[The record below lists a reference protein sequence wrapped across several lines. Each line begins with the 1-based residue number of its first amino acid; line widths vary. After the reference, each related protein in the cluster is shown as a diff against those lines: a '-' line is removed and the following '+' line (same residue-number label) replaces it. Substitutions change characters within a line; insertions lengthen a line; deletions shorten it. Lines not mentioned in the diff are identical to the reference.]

1 MIKNLIL
8 IGWGGHCNSC
18 IDVIETQNKYKI
30 KGIVE
35 RNKKINVISKNYPTL
50 GYDKDLPEISK
61 KNKYFFITIG
71 QIKNHKK
78 RRLYYNKLKNLDLFL
93 PIIISP
99 YSYVSKHTN
108 IGEGTIVMH
117 LAMVNINAKIGFNCI
132 INSQALLEHDV
143 VVGNHCHISTG
154 AKLNGSVT
162 IGDNVFIGSGAI
174 IHQGVNIKSNSIIPA
189 GKIVKKNI
197 LWKKTRY

>member
-8 IGWGGHCNSC
+8 IGGGGHCNSC
-18 IDVIETQNKYKI
+18 IDIIESLNKYKI

-35 RNKKINVISKNYPTL
+35 RDKKVNKISNNYPIL
-50 GYDKDLPEISK
+50 GYDKDLTKISK
-61 KNKYFFITIG
+61 KYKYFFITIG
-71 QIKNHKK
+71 QIKNPNV
-78 RRLYYNKLKNLDLFL
+78 RRLYYNRLKNLNLLL
-93 PIIISP
+93 PTIISP
-99 YSYVSKHTN
+99 YSYVSNYAN

-117 LAMVNINAKIGFNCI
+117 LAMVNINTKIGYNCI

-154 AKLNGSVT
+154 AKLNGSVK
-162 IGDNVFIGSGAI
+162 IGNNVFIGSGAI

-197 LWKKTRY
+197 L